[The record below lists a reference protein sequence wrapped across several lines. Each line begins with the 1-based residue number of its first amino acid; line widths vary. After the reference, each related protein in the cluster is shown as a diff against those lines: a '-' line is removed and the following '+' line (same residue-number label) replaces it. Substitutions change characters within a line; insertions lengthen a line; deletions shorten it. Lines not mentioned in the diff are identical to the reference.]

1 MSIQHAIEARQ
12 IAICNMIYFRN
23 DTALYIFWRN
33 VYKRCRAEVWKAQGI
48 FQTKG
53 DEQP

>member
-33 VYKRCRAEVWKAQGI
+33 VYKRYRDVVWKAQGI
-48 FQTKG
+48 LQTKG